1 MRDAT
6 KLTGATLIK
15 EETEFQIG
23 DVYLAPNGEFY
34 IEVKRNGATCNTQ
47 VNSVKADLNSGKAKL
62 KV

>member
-6 KLTGATLIK
+6 KLTGATLVK
-15 EETEFQIG
+15 DKTEFQIG

-34 IEVKRNGATCNTQ
+34 IELKKNGATCNTQ

-62 KV
+62 KI

>member
-6 KLTGATLIK
+6 KLTGATLVK
-15 EETEFQIG
+15 DENEFQIG

-34 IEVKRNGATCNTQ
+34 IEVKRDGATCNTQ

-62 KV
+62 KM

>member
-15 EETEFQIG
+15 EETEFQLG

-34 IEVKRNGATCNTQ
+34 MEVKKDGAVCNTM
-47 VNSVKADLNSGKAKL
+47 VNSIKADLNSGKAKL

>member
-1 MRDAT
+1 MRDAI
-6 KLTGATLIK
+6 LLK
-15 EETEFQIG
+15 EKPLERGGHEFKIG

-47 VNSVKADLNSGKAKL
+47 VNSIKADLNSGKAKL

>member
-47 VNSVKADLNSGKAKL
+47 MNSIKADLNSGKAKL
-62 KV
+62 KM

>member
-34 IEVKRNGATCNTQ
+34 IEVKRNGATCNTM
-47 VNSVKADLNSGKAKL
+47 VNSIKADLNSGKAKL